1 MKLESRRI
9 PATQHSK
16 GAMSLRP
23 LSVALILAGLS
34 GPAWALDY
42 TWTSGNY
49 TASFLP
55 SPIGSTDTVLALSG
69 AGKTL
74 NIALINDG
82 TFAQLDDSLTIGNTF
97 QNNGTYQI
105 GGDFRVSG
113 SSAFTNDD
121 TLVKTA
127 GTGEARLS
135 KALVN
140 NSIIDAGGATIRYA
154 DSAKTFNAGTVFAN
168 GTHIVDVSSTY
179 TAGFTL
185 DNNLVFESGN
195 QAVAPATGITL
206 NSALQW
212 HGGTMSGK
220 WTNASGQ
227 TLTASSGASKTLN
240 GAFVNDGTFAQL
252 DDSLTIGN
260 TFQNNGTY
268 QIGGDFQVSGS
279 SAFTN
284 NGTLVKTAG
293 TGEARL
299 SKALATTSASY
310 MDVQTGQLSVVH
322 ELTNNGVIRVAA
334 GAVFNAESQNFT
346 SAGTL
351 TGDGAI
357 KTAAGKDI
365 ENSGQINPGDVIGS
379 LTLDGDVLLHG
390 ASAINF
396 ELADLASFDS
406 VTVTGDISLD
416 GTITL
421 LNMGYTPM
429 LGDSF
434 VVMTVGGA
442 STGSFHT
449 LESSGFGQAFTFD
462 VAYSA
467 HDVTVTVT
475 AVPEP
480 PAYALLLSGL
490 SLVGGLA
497 ARQRRS
503 MSRSNNEESI
513 RN

>member
-1 MKLESRRI
+1 
-9 PATQHSK
+9 
-16 GAMSLRP
+16 
-23 LSVALILAGLS
+23 
-34 GPAWALDY
+34 
-42 TWTSGNY
+42 
-49 TASFLP
+49 
-55 SPIGSTDTVLALSG
+55 
-69 AGKTL
+69 
-74 NIALINDG
+74 
-82 TFAQLDDSLTIGNTF
+82 
-97 QNNGTYQI
+97 
-105 GGDFRVSG
+105 
-113 SSAFTNDD
+113 
-121 TLVKTA
+121 
-127 GTGEARLS
+127 
-135 KALVN
+135 
-140 NSIIDAGGATIRYA
+140 
-154 DSAKTFNAGTVFAN
+154 
-168 GTHIVDVSSTY
+168 
-179 TAGFTL
+179 
-185 DNNLVFESGN
+185 
-195 QAVAPATGITL
+195 
-206 NSALQW
+206 
-212 HGGTMSGK
+212 
-220 WTNASGQ
+220 
-227 TLTASSGASKTLN
+227 
-240 GAFVNDGTFAQL
+240 
-252 DDSLTIGN
+252 
-260 TFQNNGTY
+260 
-268 QIGGDFQVSGS
+268 
-279 SAFTN
+279 
-284 NGTLVKTAG
+284 
-293 TGEARL
+293 
-299 SKALATTSASY
+299 